1 MKPSIAVQRYRA
13 DIQRV
18 VAAHGACN
26 PRIFGSSAKGT
37 DTEESDIDL
46 LVDPIPGRTTLM
58 GLARIKRDIET
69 VTGIATDILT
79 PLALPER
86 FRQAVLDEAVQIRNS
101 TEPYHA
107 QHLD

>member
-1 MKPSIAVQRYRA
+1 
-13 DIQRV
+13 
-18 VAAHGACN
+18 
-26 PRIFGSSAKGT
+26 
-37 DTEESDIDL
+37 
-46 LVDPIPGRTTLM
+46 M